1 VGVVD
6 ASTLSQ
12 VPPIRNLAQ
21 TGGQCWELHPLE
33 SSAFRGSLLR
43 QPSSGSRFGGIL
55 VGIAMNNN
63 RERDQWLQDVE
74 ARQRN
79 VVFSNTVQNE
89 ARFWRNSSKQP
100 FTTSTKVVLGVLGVF
115 VYGFLI
121 TILVAAFRAG
131 VGWRLA
137 VGMILFCGPL
147 FGAIAWAARR
157 SLRNIDNARHRPH
170 NRKH

>member
-1 VGVVD
+1 MQ
-6 ASTLSQ
+6 SRQ
-12 VPPIRNLAQ
+12 VL
-21 TGGQCWELHPLE
+21 TMSVMET
-33 SSAFRGSLLR
+33 LR
-43 QPSSGSRFGGIL
+43 QSSSGSRFGGIL

-79 VVFSNTVQNE
+79 VVFPNTVQNE
-89 ARFWRNSSKQP
+89 ARFWRNLSKQS
-100 FTTSTKVVLGVLGVF
+100 FTTSTKVGLGILGVS

-121 TILVAAFRAG
+121 TILVAAFQAG

-147 FGAIAWAARR
+147 FGAIAWATRR
-157 SLRNIDNARHRPH
+157 SLRNIGNTRHHPH

>member
-1 VGVVD
+1 MLEKGLTPP
-6 ASTLSQ
+6 TLSET
-12 VPPIRNLAQ
+12 RFYANHRA
-21 TGGQCWELHPLE
+21 GLE
-33 SSAFRGSLLR
+33 
-43 QPSSGSRFGGIL
+43 FGGIL
-55 VGIAMNNN
+55 LGIAMNNN

-79 VVFSNTVQNE
+79 VVFPNTVQNE
-89 ARFWRNSSKQP
+89 ARFWRNLSKQP
-100 FTTSTKVVLGVLGVF
+100 FTTSTKVGLGILGLF

-147 FGAIAWAARR
+147 FGAITWATRR
-157 SLRNIDNARHRPH
+157 SLRNIENARHHPH
-170 NRKH
+170 SRKR

>member
-1 VGVVD
+1 VE
-6 ASTLSQ
+6 SR
-12 VPPIRNLAQ
+12 PPK
-21 TGGQCWELHPLE
+21 
-33 SSAFRGSLLR
+33 SSGFRGALFR

-63 RERDQWLQDVE
+63 RERDQWVQDVE

-79 VVFSNTVQNE
+79 VVFPNTVQNE

-100 FTTSTKVVLGVLGVF
+100 FTTSTKVGLGVLGVF

-147 FGAIAWAARR
+147 FGAIAWATRH
-157 SLRNIDNARHRPH
+157 SLRNIENARHHPH
-170 NRKH
+170 SRKH

>member
-1 VGVVD
+1 MKERPD
-6 ASTLSQ
+6 SEDRSWMWQ
-12 VPPIRNLAQ
+12 PPLLGDGANQFA
-21 TGGQCWELHPLE
+21 GGRVA
-33 SSAFRGSLLR
+33 AFSRRTFSPTIER
-43 QPSSGSRFGGIL
+43 SRFGGIL

-79 VVFSNTVQNE
+79 VVFPNAVQNE
-89 ARFWRNSSKQP
+89 ARFWRNLSKQP
-100 FTTSTKVVLGVLGVF
+100 FTTSTKVGVGILGVF

-147 FGAIAWAARR
+147 FGGIAWATRR
-157 SLRNIDNARHRPH
+157 NLRNIENARHHPH
-170 NRKH
+170 GRKH